1 MEKERKR
8 YIMTIQEKKQ
18 VLAQYQTTKRE
29 IIRLTKERDDWNDL
43 AYRISANYSDTVVS
57 GGCKVDKIQTSI
69 EQMDRITQLI
79 CDRIEQLVLLK
90 QQIEEAIQGIDDQV
104 LRLLLEYRYI
114 NGFTWERV
122 AEEINYDY
130 RHTIRLH
137 RKALEAI
144 ECHFVPVIQL
154 Q

>member
-1 MEKERKR
+1 
-8 YIMTIQEKKQ
+8 MTIQEKKQ

-104 LRLLLEYRYI
+104 RIPLHQRFHLGTGGGGNQLRLPPY
-114 NGFTWERV
+114 
-122 AEEINYDY
+122 
-130 RHTIRLH
+130 HTAPSESARSH
-137 RKALEAI
+137 RMSLRPCDTI
-144 ECHFVPVIQL
+144 TI
-154 Q
+154 

>member
-1 MEKERKR
+1 M
-8 YIMTIQEKKQ
+8 
-18 VLAQYQTTKRE
+18 
-29 IIRLTKERDDWNDL
+29 
-43 AYRISANYSDTVVS
+43 VS

-137 RKALEAI
+137 RKALEVI